1 VAGVALA
8 IEFDGERVGKGR
20 VVLSGAAPVPWRSR
34 GAESELTGKILD
46 RDTASRAA
54 AAAMADA
61 RPLEHN
67 RYKVALFRG
76 MIEEELLRLAAQEL

>member
-1 VAGVALA
+1 
-8 IEFDGERVGKGR
+8 
-20 VVLSGAAPVPWRSR
+20 VVLSGAAPVPWRSW
-34 GAESELTGKILD
+34 GAENELTGKTLN
-46 RDTASRAA
+46 RETASKAA

-76 MIEEELLRLAAQEL
+76 LIEEELMKLASGER